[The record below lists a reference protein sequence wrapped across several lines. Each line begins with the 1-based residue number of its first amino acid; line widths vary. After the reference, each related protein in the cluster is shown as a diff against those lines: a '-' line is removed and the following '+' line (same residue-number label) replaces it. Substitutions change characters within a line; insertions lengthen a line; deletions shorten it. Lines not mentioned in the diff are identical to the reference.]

1 MDAQALVAYHIL
13 PYSTS
18 LVIRNVLRALHLI
31 KVHILMAVFEGGENG
46 GNAVTSA
53 SQALCIGWFVLFGVA
68 AVDDCVCLCRYS
80 RFLAKVAPAATDRD
94 LRVGLF
100 RCISTT

>member
-53 SQALCIGWFVLFGVA
+53 SQAL
-68 AVDDCVCLCRYS
+68 
-80 RFLAKVAPAATDRD
+80 
-94 LRVGLF
+94 
-100 RCISTT
+100 